1 MSMTRDQMLRCL
13 EDPSVLNER
22 TLGELREILDEFP
35 YFQSAHL
42 LYVLN
47 LQKESNFRFS
57 GQLKICAVY
66 ATDRT
71 VLYHLL
77 NPGTVKKQISDH
89 SLEINVVSIRE
100 DGASIELS
108 EDLPEPLREPEES
121 LSTTTNHA
129 AKEHSELL
137 NFELSDN
144 PYLLGGI
151 EDDSEKPLS
160 VLAKEISEPDT
171 KKEKGGEPEQKA
183 SLIDR
188 FIKDNPAFSVKQSE
202 NSGIAEKINKQLDN
216 SVESDEFITETLAR
230 IYVKQGLYQK
240 AITAFQKLSLKYP
253 EKSVYF
259 ARQIEEVT
267 NLLNK

>member
-1 MSMTRDQMLRCL
+1 MSMTRDQMLRYL

-42 LYVLN
+42 LYAFN

-57 GQLKICAVY
+57 GQLKIGAVY

-77 NPGTVKKQISDH
+77 NPVVLKKQVSDH
-89 SLEINVVSIRE
+89 SLEINIVSTRE
-100 DGASIELS
+100 DIASIELS
-108 EDLPEPLREPEES
+108 EDLPEPITEPEES
-121 LSTTTNHA
+121 LFTTTDHA
-129 AKEHSELL
+129 TKEHAGLL

-144 PYLLGGI
+144 PYVLGGI
-151 EDDSEKPLS
+151 EDEPAMPPSERG
-160 VLAKEISEPDT
+160 KESSEPAT
-171 KKEKGGEPEQKA
+171 KKEKGSEPEQKA

-202 NSGIAEKINKQLDN
+202 NSGLTEKINKQLDN